1 MLVRRKDL
9 ARRYSSRLSPIP
21 WLAVPHEPA
30 DCRNNFQSYKVR
42 LRSDA
47 PVSRDRL
54 IQELLDHGIS
64 SRRGIMA
71 IHRERRYRSEDW
83 DARLEVTNRVTDTTL
98 ILPLFHEMTDEEQD
112 YVIENLTNIGE
123 QAGR

>member
-30 DCRNNFQSYKVR
+30 DCRHNFQSYMVR

-54 IQELLDHGIS
+54 IQELLNHGIS

-83 DARLEVTNRVTDTTL
+83 DVRLGVTNRLTDTTL
-98 ILPLFHEMTDEEQD
+98 ILPLFPQITTEQQD
-112 YVIENLTNIGE
+112 YVLENLPNTV
-123 QAGR
+123 